1 MALLKRKYSPGCFLT
16 LSVLSVLSVLTTILT
31 LAGCS
36 TARKSPIGFPGGPL
50 LPSVYIAQ
58 KEPAITKSF
67 SFSRFDQQ
75 SDIAIALAAGKL
87 DAGFVDPATVK
98 YLKEKNLL
106 DGLSV
111 LGKVEF
117 TYGATAVLSDKYGG
131 DFDSSIKGLRVAIDS
146 PDCVLGQSF
155 LAESERRGIDPK
167 AYKIEY
173 IPFSDMVTALEADK
187 VDIIVARPAY
197 AAIASGLGH
206 RVIYRNYD
214 VPADSC
220 CPATLNQLALIL
232 LVRTSATET
241 VAPLVRALLN
251 EEETKARKDL
261 RKAVHDET
269 GIAPEVLEQFPLAVF
284 SGADDKLLHLIQ
296 KQITEEE
303 NESNEKN

>member
-1 MALLKRKYSPGCFLT
+1 MQKKSLRFFQTLSALL
-16 LSVLSVLSVLTTILT
+16 VLSTIATFTGCPSV
-31 LAGCS
+31 
-36 TARKSPIGFPGGPL
+36 RKSPIGFPGGPL
-50 LPSVYIAQ
+50 LPSLYVAQ
-58 KEPAITKSF
+58 KESSVIKSF
-67 SFSRFDQQ
+67 SFSQFDQQ

-87 DAGFVDPATVK
+87 DAGFVDPATIK

-106 DGLSV
+106 DGLTI

-117 TYGATAVLSDKYGG
+117 TYGATAVLSKKFSG
-131 DFDSSIKGLRVAIDS
+131 DFDSSVQGLRVAIDS

-155 LAESERRGIDPK
+155 LAESERRGIDTK
-167 AYKIEY
+167 AYTIEY

-187 VDIIVARPAY
+187 VDIIVARPSY
-197 AAIASGLGH
+197 AAIATGLGH

-232 LVRTSATET
+232 LVRTSAVDT
-241 VAPLVRALLN
+241 VAPLVKALLN
-251 EEETKARKDL
+251 DEESTTRKDL
-261 RKAVHDET
+261 RNAVHDET
-269 GIAPEVLEQFPLAVF
+269 GIALDVLEQFPLAVF

-303 NESNEKN
+303 NEANEKN